1 MIPGVKYALPKKKY
15 FNTILLN
22 ILVHSKQKIKT
33 GEKHFTI
40 ETLR

>member
-1 MIPGVKYALPKKKY
+1 MIPGVKYALPKKY
-15 FNTILLN
+15 FNIILLN

-40 ETLR
+40 ESLR